1 MNSQSILQKYSFPP
15 LEKDLS
21 QALQSKI
28 DQKTK
33 PLGALGELEKIA
45 LQIGLIQNTLIPE
58 LKNPALFLFAADH
71 GITEEKVSAYPKEVT
86 WQMVQNFLNGGACSN
101 VFSNFHGFTM
111 KIVDAGVD
119 HKWDQENPDLIVKK
133 IANGTANFNKT
144 NAMTTE
150 QALLCLEI
158 GAGIIEK
165 ETTSLQNTIAFG
177 EMGIGNTSSASLIHH
192 CISEIPLDELV
203 GKGTGL
209 DREGR
214 ERKFEVLKSS
224 LKRGGTPTDPLEILS
239 EYGGFEIAMM
249 TGAFLAAGKLKKV
262 ILVDG
267 FIASAAFAIANKIE
281 PNLKDYCIFSHES
294 DEIGHKKIL
303 AHYQVTP
310 ILRLGMRLGE
320 GTGALAAYSIL
331 QLSVKFLNEM
341 ASFGEAKVSEKEI

>member
-1 MNSQSILQKYSFPP
+1 MNSSSTLQKYSFPP
-15 LEKDLS
+15 LEKDLAPKI
-21 QALQSKI
+21 QTKI

-45 LQIGLIQNTLIPE
+45 LQIALIQNSLSPE
-58 LKNPALFLFAADH
+58 LKNPVLYLFAADH
-71 GITEEKVSAYPKEVT
+71 GITDEKVSAYPKEVT
-86 WQMVQNFLNGGACSN
+86 WQMVQNFLTGGACSN
-101 VFSNFHGFTM
+101 VFSNFHGFSM
-111 KIVDAGVD
+111 KVVDAGVD
-119 HKWDQENPDLIVKK
+119 HEWEMQNPNLIVKK

-144 NAMTTE
+144 NAMTME
-150 QALLCLEI
+150 QALLCLET
-158 GAGIIEK
+158 GYEIIRTQ
-165 ETTSLQNTIAFG
+165 TTDSQNVIAFG

-192 CISEIPLDELV
+192 CISGIPLDELV

-214 ERKFEVLKSS
+214 ERKQEVLKSS

-239 EYGGFEIAMM
+239 QYGGFEIAMM
-249 TGAFLAAGKLKKV
+249 AGAFLAVGKTGKT

-267 FIASAAFAIANKIE
+267 FIATAAFAIANLIE
-281 PNLKDYCIFSHES
+281 PNLKDFCIFSHES
-294 DEIGHKKIL
+294 EEVGHKKIL

-341 ASFGEAKVSEKEI
+341 ASFGEAKVSEKET